1 MAQKVLDL
9 DSDTTLSENGN
20 SHILEERAVS
30 MPVIAL
36 KKNRSRV
43 PVYVVGGV
51 ILLGAVIGIIYW
63 LYARQ
68 FESTD
73 DAFVDGNIVQI
84 SPKISSHVSKIY
96 VSENQAVKKGDLLIE
111 LDSRETENKLEMAQA
126 QLKSALAQSEKAHA
140 NVSLTRQTTNAG
152 LKQASS
158 NFSTA
163 KNNIEESKI
172 SADSKQNGIEQARN
186 QVKTAEANLRQMQSE
201 IPSAEAGVGQAKAQ
215 SESAQ
220 TKLEIARSD
229 YERSQQL
236 FSKGD
241 ISRQGFDRSRKDFS
255 EAQSDS
261 VSAQK
266 QIDIAA
272 ARLNSLRQQV
282 SVAESRL
289 NESKTNVAAAE
300 NAYRQSLAQVNSV
313 SSQAEESAGRLMEA
327 GALPNQIAVTQS
339 EVSAAEAQIAQAEAA
354 VHQAELELSYAKLYA
369 PSDGFVTRKNVQEG
383 QLVQPDQSLLAI
395 SPSRTASTSDLWV
408 IANFKETQI
417 GKIRAGQEVDVYVDA
432 YPNVAFR
439 GKVDSFQA
447 GTGSRF
453 SVFPAENASGNYV
466 KVVQRIP
473 VKIVFDESGDK
484 INLLVPGMS
493 VVPKIK
499 VR

>member
-1 MAQKVLDL
+1 MAPKVTEA
-9 DSDTTLSENGN
+9 DTDNILPENGN
-20 SHILEERAVS
+20 SHILEESSAA
-30 MPVIAL
+30 MPVVAV
-36 KKNRSRV
+36 KKNRSRI
-43 PVYVVGGV
+43 PAYVVGGV
-51 ILLGAVIGIIYW
+51 ILLGAIIGLFYW

-84 SPKISSHVSKIY
+84 SPKISSHVAKIY
-96 VSENQAVKKGDLLIE
+96 VSENQPVKKGDLLIE
-111 LDSRETENKLEMAQA
+111 LDSRETENKLELAQA
-126 QLKSALAQSEKAHA
+126 QLKSALAQSEKARA
-140 NVSLTRQTTNAG
+140 NVSLTRQTTTAG

-163 KNNIEESKI
+163 KNNIAESKI

-186 QVKTAEANLRQMQSE
+186 QVKTAEAGLRQMQSE
-201 IPSAEAGVGQAKAQ
+201 IPSAEAGVEQAKAQ

-220 TKLEIARSD
+220 TKLEIARSY

-236 FSKGD
+236 FAKGD
-241 ISRQGFDRSRKDFS
+241 ISKQGFDRSRKDLS
-255 EAQSDS
+255 EAESDA
-261 VSAQK
+261 VSARK
-266 QIDIAA
+266 QIDIAV

-282 SVAESRL
+282 GGSESRVS
-289 NESKTNVAAAE
+289 EAKTNVAAAE

-327 GALPNQIAVTQS
+327 DSLPNQIAVTQS
-339 EVSAAEAQIAQAEAA
+339 EVSAAEAQIAQAQAA
-354 VHQAELELSYAKLYA
+354 VHQAELEFSYAKIYA

-383 QLVQPDQSLLAI
+383 QLVQPEETLLAI
-395 SPSRTASTSDLWV
+395 SPSRNATSSDLWI

-417 GKIRAGQEVDVYVDA
+417 GKIRAGQVVDIYVDA

-453 SVFPAENASGNYV
+453 SVFPSENASGNYV

-473 VKIVFDESGDK
+473 VKIVFDESSDK